1 MDTQLIVSVAII
13 ITLIE
18 VLAVV
23 LFIKYRRGDIE
34 ENPFISL
41 LKKEWLLL
49 FYSIFRWKLNEREV
63 PGVQRF
69 HYHKGSLYFWLYIA
83 LLHQQVIE
91 GAVFH
96 IYLKEV
102 DPLRANILLILH
114 VYSFLYIMGD
124 YNYVRNSP
132 IELIGKK
139 VRMRIGARRELTF
152 NVKDIEKIQPARTQ
166 YHKSGGMVHEKKVFH
181 AGALPRVLTRIFG
194 VTDELKYEIVFKKP
208 LYARGYFGQKKEVTK
223 ALIYMSQ
230 PEDFID
236 ALKSEMVHGKDSE
249 EEASYNKIKERRPSL
264 INWTV

>member
-1 MDTQLIVSVAII
+1 MDTQLIISIAIL
-13 ITLIE
+13 ITLVE

-34 ENPFISL
+34 ENPFIL
-41 LKKEWLLL
+41 LFKKEWLLL
-49 FYSIFRWKLNEREV
+49 YYAIFRWKQNEREV

-96 IYLKEV
+96 IYLKDV

-114 VYSFLYIMGD
+114 VYSFLYILGD

-132 IELIGKK
+132 IEIFKDK

-152 NVKDIEKIQPARTQ
+152 HVRDIDMIQPAKTS
-166 YHKSGGMVHEKKVFH
+166 YYKSGGMIHQKNVFH

-194 VTDELKYEIVFKKP
+194 VTDELKYEIIFKRP
-208 LYARGYFGQKKEVTK
+208 LYAKGYFGQKKEVTK
-223 ALIYMSQ
+223 ALIYMDT
-230 PEDFID
+230 PEAFIE
-236 ALKSEMVHGKDSE
+236 ALESEMESCNEIEGTVSIEEDREGKY
-249 EEASYNKIKERRPSL
+249 AL
-264 INWTV
+264 INWKV